1 MFVETVVDRY
11 GERQDYCDKADM
23 DEIQKELVGSMTAL
37 GIMWIRNGL
46 RRW

>member
-23 DEIQKELVGSMTAL
+23 DEIQKELVGEHDCF
-37 GIMWIRNGL
+37 GNNVD
-46 RRW
+46 